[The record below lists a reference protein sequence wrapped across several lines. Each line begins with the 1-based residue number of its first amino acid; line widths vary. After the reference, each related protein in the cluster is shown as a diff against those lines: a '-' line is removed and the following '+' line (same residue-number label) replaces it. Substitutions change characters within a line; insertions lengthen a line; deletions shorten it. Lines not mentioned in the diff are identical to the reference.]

1 MTASL
6 EVVSALR
13 SLRRRPGFAAVCVLV
28 LAAGIGAACAV
39 FSLVDAALLRPLP
52 FRDPGRLV
60 WIWSTR
66 TDRAKAF
73 FSLPNLADTQAQ
85 ARTVQI
91 VGFAPWDATLTG
103 RGDPERLQAVRVSA
117 PALQLLGTR
126 AALGRALTPEDGEPS
141 QTRVLM
147 LTDSLWHTRF
157 GGDPAVVG
165 STLTLD
171 SQPHTVVG
179 VLPRDFVFPGW
190 DADLLAAMVPS
201 AEPRRDDRGTNFL
214 RVFGRLA
221 PGATLQN
228 ARDELAAITRR
239 LVELHPDENAK
250 FTAPRVLDLHEELS
264 GEQGRPLLLL
274 LGAVASVLLLACC
287 NLANLMLVRAS
298 SRRQELAVRAALGGT
313 REHLRRLLLAEAALV
328 AIAGGVVGV
337 AFAAGATDVLVALAP
352 GELLRVHSA
361 SIGPRLIAF
370 AAACTA
376 VAAIIVGTAPALQA
390 TREST
395 ADELRGAQAAG
406 SGRRSAARQALV
418 ALEVGV
424 SLALLVTAAL
434 FARSFAR
441 LVAID
446 PGFDPRG
453 GLAMRLS
460 LPTAAYPKGEHLAR
474 YLDSLL
480 PRIEMLPG
488 VRAVA
493 GTSVLP
499 LSRTNNRLDFTVSD
513 RPPATA
519 ADIPAAQNRFVTPAY
534 FAALRIPIVAGREF
548 TRWDVAQ
555 SPPVVIVDQELAR
568 RHFQDRS
575 PVGARLR
582 LQIGVG
588 EWREVEIVG
597 VAGQVKHDDLNEAPA
612 ATLYIPMTQVPPG
625 FVAFVTPRLHLVVR
639 GGGRAI
645 ADLLRREVRA
655 VDAQVP
661 ISGVRQLDSLVDAAV
676 APRRFGAGLL
686 GGFAVAALIL
696 AATGIYAVASYSV
709 SQRTREFGVRMALG
723 ARTRDIARLVLVD
736 CARPIAVGLAAGI
749 AAAAVAARAVSGLL
763 YGVAA
768 LDWWSF
774 AIAGATLGG
783 AALLASW
790 MPARRATRVDPVIAL
805 RA

>member
-1 MTASL
+1 MEL
-6 EVVSALR
+6 LSAWR
-13 SLRRRPGFAAVCVLV
+13 SLRRRPRFAAICVLV
-28 LAAGIGAACAV
+28 LGAGIGAACAV
-39 FSLVDAALLRPLP
+39 FSLVDVALLRPLP
-52 FRDPGRLV
+52 FRDPDRLV

-103 RGDPERLQAVRVSA
+103 SGDPERLQAVRVSA
-117 PALQLLGTR
+117 SALQLLGTR
-126 AALGRALTPEDGEPS
+126 AALGRVLTADDGEPS
-141 QTRVLM
+141 HGRALM
-147 LTDSLWHTRF
+147 LTDSLWHSRF
-157 GGDPAVVG
+157 GADPGVVG

-171 SQPHTVVG
+171 SQPYTVVG

-190 DADLLAAMVPS
+190 DAELVAAMVPA

-214 RVFGRLA
+214 RAFGRLA
-221 PGATLQN
+221 PGATLQA

-239 LVELHPDENAK
+239 LVELHPDDNAK
-250 FTAPRVLDLHEELS
+250 FTSPRVLDLHEELS

-298 SRRQELAVRAALGGT
+298 SRRQELAVRAALGAT
-313 REHLRRLLLAEAALV
+313 REHLRRLLLAEAALLAV
-328 AIAGGVVGV
+328 AGGAVGV
-337 AFAAGATDVLVALAP
+337 VLAAVGTDLLAALAP
-352 GELLRVHSA
+352 GDLLRARGA
-361 SIGPRLIAF
+361 SLGPRLLAF
-370 AAACTA
+370 AGACTA
-376 VAAIIVGTAPALQA
+376 VAALIVGTAPAFQA
-390 TREST
+390 GREST

-406 SGRRSAARQALV
+406 SAARSAARQALV

-441 LVAID
+441 LVAVD
-446 PGFDPRG
+446 PGFDPRA

-460 LPTAAYPKGEHLAR
+460 LPAAAYPTAEHVSR
-474 YLDSLL
+474 YVDSLL
-480 PRIEMLPG
+480 PRIEALPG

-493 GTSVLP
+493 ATSVLP

-519 ADIPAAQNRFVTPAY
+519 ADVPAAQNRFVTPGY

-548 TRWDVAQ
+548 TRWDAAD
-555 SPPVVIVDQELAR
+555 SPPVVVVDQELAR
-568 RHFQDRS
+568 RHLAGRS
-575 PVGARLR
+575 AVGARLR
-582 LQIGVG
+582 LQVAADR
-588 EWREVEIVG
+588 WREVEIVG

-612 ATLYIPMTQVPPG
+612 ATLYIPMAQVPPG
-625 FVAFVTPRLHLVVR
+625 FLAFLTPRLHLVVR

-645 ADLLRREVRA
+645 TDLVRREVRV

-661 ISGVRQLDSLVDAAV
+661 ISGVRQLESLVDSAV

-686 GGFAVAALIL
+686 SGFAIVALIL

-709 SQRTREFGVRMALG
+709 SLRTREFGVRMALG

-736 CARPIAVGLAAGI
+736 SARPIALGLAAGL
-749 AAAAVAARAVSGLL
+749 AAAAFSARALSGLL

-768 LDWWSF
+768 FDAWSF
-774 AIAGATLGG
+774 AIAAAALAGS
-783 AALLASW
+783 ALLASW
-790 MPARRATRVDPVIAL
+790 VPARRATRVDPVIAL